1 VAAAPLMRAAPA
13 RVRVTAMTVDPNQ
26 HDRFVLRQRIRP
38 VINQYEISLPGADG
52 EPGEPVCFVEQ
63 ARFKFKEDIR
73 FYADDTK
80 QTELMRLKARQRF
93 DPRARYDITDDRG
106 GKIGEIQKVFGESLL
121 RSTYRLYD
129 AGGSE
134 VAVARERSMFVALL
148 RRAVGFIPY
157 VGDYADWLPIPYH
170 FDFVRDGEVLGSHE
184 RRTGLFKFRDVYDID
199 MSGDPERTVDRR
211 LVLANAVGMDAL
223 QAR

>member
-1 VAAAPLMRAAPA
+1 MNNLVEINA
-13 RVRVTAMTVDPNQ
+13 
-26 HDRFVLRQRIRP
+26 HDRFILRQLIRP
-38 VINQYEISLPGADG
+38 VINQYEFSLPDG
-52 EPGEPVCFVEQ
+52 DGKPGPPICFVEQ

-80 QTELMRLKARQRF
+80 TVELMRLKARQRF
-93 DPRARYDITDDRG
+93 DPRARYDVTDDRG
-106 GKIGEIQKVFGESLL
+106 AKIGEIQKVFGESLL

-129 AGGSE
+129 ASGAQL
-134 VAVARERSMFVALL
+134 VTARERNVFVALF

-170 FDFVRDGEVLGSHE
+170 FDFIRDGEVLGTHE
-184 RRTGLFKFRDVYDID
+184 RRTGLLKFRDVYDID
-199 MSGDPERTVDRR
+199 MSGDPQHTLDRR

>member
-1 VAAAPLMRAAPA
+1 
-13 RVRVTAMTVDPNQ
+13 MTVDPNQ

-38 VINQYEISLPGADG
+38 VINQYEISLAGPNG

-73 FYADDTK
+73 FYTDDSK
-80 QTELMRLKARQRF
+80 QVELMRLKARQRF
-93 DPRARYDITDDRG
+93 DPRARYDVTDDRG

-129 AGGSE
+129 SGGAE
-134 VAVARERSMFVALL
+134 VATARERSVFVALV
-148 RRAVGFIPY
+148 RRAVQFLPY

-170 FDFVRDGEVLGSHE
+170 FDFVRDGEVLGTHE

-199 MSGDPERTVDRR
+199 MSADAGRKLDRR